1 MRIQITKVFFSHEL
15 ISSRISMSSAAA
27 DAEIIVTNLL
37 RRIASFRVNH
47 SDALYLLYKSIV
59 SVSFSVLIIRS
70 SYDLKSPDE

>member
-1 MRIQITKVFFSHEL
+1 
-15 ISSRISMSSAAA
+15 MSSAAA